1 MSRDRAVGG
10 NAGCGNIKVNTVRLT
25 GDIKV
30 PVAGSGS
37 GTSDYNELSNKP
49 SINGT
54 TPKGNMSFEELGIQ
68 PTGDYATR
76 DEIPVLLDNIVI
88 DPNYTHTD
96 NNLTDILL
104 EKLNGLSN
112 YDDTALRVAF
122 NLRDQQGR
130 RR

>member
-1 MSRDRAVGG
+1 MYTVDACEAFRLVPRSCAVGG

-54 TPKGNMSFEELGIQ
+54 TP
-68 PTGDYATR
+68 
-76 DEIPVLLDNIVI
+76 
-88 DPNYTHTD
+88 
-96 NNLTDILL
+96 
-104 EKLNGLSN
+104 
-112 YDDTALRVAF
+112 
-122 NLRDQQGR
+122 
-130 RR
+130 